1 MLNYNASMLAYIAI
15 DYATKAFKTLT
26 NPNHSKNFSAASAYI
41 GCACSYLNSARSLYF
56 ASHNPTENSPTSVF
70 FNTFDVYV
78 SEVLR
83 AIDTGSLI
91 YLDGEHTDLI
101 HDYENSELRN
111 IKQS

>member
-1 MLNYNASMLAYIAI
+1 MSDFNASMLAYKAI
-15 DYATKAFKTLT
+15 SYATKAFEALG
-26 NPNHSKNFSAASAYI
+26 NPDRPKNFPAASGYI

-70 FNTFDVYV
+70 FDTFDVYV
-78 SEVLR
+78 NEVLR

-101 HDYENSELRN
+101 HAYENSELRN